1 MRSLA
6 IALTAAAAVLAAPL
20 ALAAATR
27 GGVSA
32 KSAPASQKSAQAS
45 AQGAQ
50 ASAPSDPR
58 EAIVKAIP
66 GTTPEDVHATPIPG
80 IFEIMRGT
88 DAAYVSAN
96 GRYAIAG
103 DLYDLHSNVDL
114 TDVERRQ
121 MRLKLLAT
129 IPESQM
135 LIFGAPNSPHTVT
148 VFTDV
153 DCAYCRKFHSEIAE
167 YNRLGIRVRY
177 LFYPRTGPNT
187 ASWVKAEE
195 VWCSPDRK
203 QALTRAKLGETLHVK
218 LCANTPVALEYQLG
232 QELDLAGTPAI
243 ILANGDLLPGYVS
256 PADLAQ
262 ALRSVAR

>member
-6 IALTAAAAVLAAPL
+6 IALASAAAVIVAPL
-20 ALAAATR
+20 ALAAVAGA
-27 GGVSA
+27 GGSA
-32 KSAPASQKSAQAS
+32 KGMQSSPRSAQAA
-45 AQGAQ
+45 AQR
-50 ASAPSDPR
+50 DPR
-58 EAIVKAIP
+58 AAIVKAIP

-80 IFEIMRGT
+80 LYEIMRGT
-88 DAAYVSAN
+88 DAAYVSAD

-103 DLYDLHSNVDL
+103 DLYDLRSNVDL
-114 TDVERRQ
+114 TESQRRQ

-135 LIFGAPNSPHTVT
+135 LIFGAPDSAHTVT

-187 ASWVKAEE
+187 QSWLKAEE

-203 QALTRAKLGETLHVK
+203 QALTRAKLGEALHVK

-232 QELDLAGTPAI
+232 QELDLVGTPAI

-256 PADLAQ
+256 PTDLAQ
-262 ALRSVAR
+262 ALRSVAH